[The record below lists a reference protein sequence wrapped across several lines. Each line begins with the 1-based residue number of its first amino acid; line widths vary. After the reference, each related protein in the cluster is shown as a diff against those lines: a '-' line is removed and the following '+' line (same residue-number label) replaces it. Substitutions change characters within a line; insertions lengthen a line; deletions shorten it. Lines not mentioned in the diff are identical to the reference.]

1 MNTTSQKALISVGAE
16 NGLKKKALSSKTLRS
31 KTYLDLYG
39 FMDILPS
46 ASEFLPGW
54 IKFEFNLLSRNAI
67 EMLA

>member
-46 ASEFLPGW
+46 ASEFLPG
-54 IKFEFNLLSRNAI
+54 
-67 EMLA
+67 